1 MSELA
6 FLSATELAAR
16 VAAKEVSAVE
26 LLQMYLARVDTHNP
40 GLNAICVDIR
50 EQAMVDAEAADAAQA
65 KGQSLG
71 VFHGVPMTVKESYNV
86 AGTPT
91 TWGNPDWQDNV
102 TKEDAEPVKKLKGA
116 GVNVFGKTNVP
127 LSLADFQSYN
137 EIYGTTNN
145 PYDHERIPGGSSG
158 GSAAALAAG
167 LQARNWL

>member
-6 FLSATELAAR
+6 FLSATELAAK

-40 GLNAICVDIR
+40 DLNAICVDIR
-50 EQAMVDAEAADAAQA
+50 EQAMVDAEAADAALA

-102 TKEDAEPVKKLKGA
+102 TPGRRRAGKKAEGCW
-116 GVNVFGKTNVP
+116 G
-127 LSLADFQSYN
+127 
-137 EIYGTTNN
+137 
-145 PYDHERIPGGSSG
+145 
-158 GSAAALAAG
+158 
-167 LQARNWL
+167 